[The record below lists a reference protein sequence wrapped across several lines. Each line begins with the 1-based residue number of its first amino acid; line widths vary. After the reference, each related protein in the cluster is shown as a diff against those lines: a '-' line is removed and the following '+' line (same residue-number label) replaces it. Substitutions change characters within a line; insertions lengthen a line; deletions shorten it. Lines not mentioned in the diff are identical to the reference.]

1 MDCTL
6 SENRKLDRKIA
17 ARKKSG
23 MELDRR
29 SDDDDDED
37 ETNLNVLMLL
47 LFLLNRQ
54 FSSKNKKH
62 IREAVIEGGLNCVKS
77 IAT

>member
-17 ARKKSG
+17 ARKKS
-23 MELDRR
+23 DN
-29 SDDDDDED
+29 DDNED

-54 FSSKNKKH
+54 FSSKNNKH